1 MMKKISP
8 TLPTSLPNSI
18 TALSHIFST
27 NLRSKPHPDKVVE
40 NSTLSAV
47 TPPDITYNM
56 VMPANIIYEG
66 KLSNS
71 QLEAI
76 VYGCQRHM
84 VDLPKPK
91 IVTTENE
98 APEAAKMA
106 AAGGGKVKSEQ
117 KKKGLQ
123 VKHDAKPQADSPAL
137 SPCPPSGAGTDSVA
151 TKMEPPSYRA
161 GFLLGDGA
169 GMGKGRTLAGF
180 VVENIARGRN
190 KHVWVSVSS
199 DLYED
204 AKRDLSDLGMETY
217 AEQNCFNL
225 GKLPY
230 GSLSSTSAKGKGK
243 GKKAKGKKGK
253 KRKNDEIN
261 GDPYAEGV
269 MFSTYSTLVA
279 KKTASNTR
287 LEQLIQW
294 CGGDKPEEFDG
305 LIMFDEC
312 HKAKTVE
319 LDAQG
324 NPTKKS
330 TQTAKAVVE
339 LQNRL
344 PRARVVYC
352 SATSVSEP
360 KNLGFMSRL
369 GLWGYGTEHPMG
381 FSQFLKGIKRL
392 GTGAM
397 ELHAMHLKSA
407 GAIVARTLSYEA
419 CEFELIEDVSDDSVR
434 KIYNDAANLWIDLQ
448 SHLADRCAR
457 LEKEGDVQKK
467 INATLEKQGGQGL
480 LSEEQLFYQ
489 GLNEDSDSE
498 GEEEDEDDPLVIQR
512 NLRRKFRN
520 RKPSRLKG
528 LFWSS
533 HQRFF
538 RTLCI
543 ASKSTGESR
552 AKGAAKIA
560 GLADEGGSFGEA
572 FVSAPNEDL
581 KRTIMQMFP
590 LPPKPAGVIAPEFLN
605 HLKKEDIIGD
615 DATVDTD
622 TASVSDNSLDSSLD
636 SSRPSRRARKAVSYD
651 ERNVSSEGV
660 ILNLGTKAGTGKKSG
675 KKRNSSSADSDDE
688 SDFSVSIEG
697 DVLSDSDSDDDDDA
711 FDLKKKK
718 TPSQSIAWNEI
729 PLDSDET
736 NMCLSDRIEYKRK
749 ANYRRAAEKVK
760 GWLDTVDN
768 LSLPANP
775 LDRLL
780 NELGGPDQVAELT
793 GRKSRQIKQ
802 YNAMTDKYEVIYEK
816 RKGEGPMDQLNIE
829 EKNNFQNGSKLIAI
843 LSEAASTGISLQA
856 DKRVK
861 NQRRRVHITIELP
874 WSADKAIQQ
883 LGRTHRSNQTTGP
896 LYKFLISDVGGEK
909 RFASAVA
916 KRLAL
921 LGALTQG
928 DRRATG
934 SANSL
939 GLSTFDMDNQYGS
952 RALHKMLKLIW
963 ACASNEAVDNEVDD
977 GLYVEALKMIDGH
990 LKEAIDGEERG
1001 EGTLEENLVPFD
1013 DDTEGEKTF
1022 RSMMYHLLTGP
1033 CGQLASNRV
1042 TAIKEGRSVSAYFES
1057 LADGSEDK
1065 ESVKEKIDD
1074 EIKSALDAGLN
1085 FNVRSNLGGC
1095 FPVLCNIWLY
1105 DVGVSQE
1112 ALIQGNS
1119 RSPFGVAKFLNRLL
1133 GMNLK
1138 RQNLVF
1144 ELFVKTLDAEIRSA
1158 KNSGTYDIGI
1168 KTTKGQSVTFI
1179 TKPQSFSFRGLTA
1192 PNETVELYAIQQDKG
1207 LSPEKMMEL
1216 YNEVKDTNSS
1226 TDSIAVDGNADSSDE
1241 GQGWVGSFRSNGR
1254 RRKTNIETGFYVD
1267 NRDYLTVTE
1276 KVFFIQNLGNQSEK
1290 CLVARPNYGVY
1301 TESKD
1306 SLKLK
1311 FSRGVFRN
1319 PVSVERA
1326 MEIWRREY
1334 NLADIPYS
1342 EYYQKSCRGRH
1353 RESYVFA
1360 GSIVPILNKILI
1372 AGKYR
1377 GSDNENAKKP
1387 FNVVRV
1393 EVSNA
1398 AELNS
1403 DMIQQPSSP
1412 EQIQDGD
1419 DEMLQADPVVGDE
1432 DDIGKGVARELVN
1445 KTSKVRFRGA
1455 ITKYHDN
1462 DKNTHL
1468 DPTGSYFVKF
1478 SDGRKLEM
1486 DAEQVNHGRRKF
1498 EKEVNRLVS
1507 IGMPREDASSI
1518 DEHTK
1523 GASLAK
1529 TKLRKPILHDGE
1541 EDPDEFERNFEQ
1553 EYLDAVPDAIV
1564 GLEFVRDGLH
1574 AEVLQNLSKQLL
1586 QKGVETTRSLYNL
1599 ERLEKAE
1606 AQRKEEE

>member
-1 MMKKISP
+1 
-8 TLPTSLPNSI
+8 
-18 TALSHIFST
+18 
-27 NLRSKPHPDKVVE
+27 
-40 NSTLSAV
+40 
-47 TPPDITYNM
+47 
-56 VMPANIIYEG
+56 
-66 KLSNS
+66 
-71 QLEAI
+71 

-91 IVTTENE
+91 IVTTENDV
-98 APEAAKMA
+98 PEAAG
-106 AAGGGKVKSEQ
+106 AGAKVKSEE
-117 KKKGLQ
+117 KKGLQ
-123 VKHDAKPQADSPAL
+123 TVKHDSKPQADSPSL
-137 SPCPPSGAGTDSVA
+137 SPCPPPNGVNSSSGAGVDAQPQVA
-151 TKMEPPSYRA
+151 RKMEPPSYRA

-180 VVENIARGRN
+180 VVENIARGRT
-190 KHVWVSVSS
+190 KHVWISVSS

-204 AKRDLSDLGMETY
+204 AKRDLSDLGLETY
-217 AEQNCFNL
+217 AQENCFNL

-230 GSLSSTSAKGKGK
+230 GSLSSTSSAKGKGK
-243 GKKAKGKKGK
+243 GKKGKGKKGK

-279 KKTASNTR
+279 KKKANDTR

-324 NPTKKS
+324 NPTKNS

-369 GLWGYGTEHPMG
+369 GLWGYGTEHPQG

-397 ELHAMHLKSA
+397 ELHSMHLKSI

-419 CEFELIEDVSDDSVR
+419 CEFELIENVSDDNVR
-434 KIYNDAANLWIDLQ
+434 KIYNDAANLWIDLH
-448 SHLADRCAR
+448 SHLADRCAK
-457 LEKEGDVQKK
+457 LEKEGDLQKK
-467 INATLEKQGGQGL
+467 INSTLEKPGGQGL

-498 GEEEDEDDPLVIQR
+498 GEEDEDEDDPLVIQR
-512 NLRRKFRN
+512 GLRRKFRS
-520 RKPSRLKG
+520 RKPSRLKS

-543 ASKSTGESR
+543 ASKVDTAISTAQKALEDGHCCVIGLQSTGESR

-605 HLKKEDIIGD
+605 HLKKEDIVGD
-615 DATVDTD
+615 DATVDD
-622 TASVSDNSLDSSLD
+622 TASLSENSIETLD
-636 SSRPSRRARKAVSYD
+636 SSRPSRRTKKAVSYD
-651 ERNVSSEGV
+651 ETNVSSEGV
-660 ILNLGTKAGTGKKSG
+660 ILNLGKKGPAEKSG
-675 KKRNSSSADSDDE
+675 KNKKRNSSSSDSDDE
-688 SDFSVSIEG
+688 SNFTVSVAG
-697 DVLSDSDSDDDDDA
+697 DVLSDSDSDDDFDA
-711 FDLKKKK
+711 SDLKKKK
-718 TPSQSIAWNEI
+718 PSESIAWNEI
-729 PLDSDET
+729 PLDSDEG
-736 NMCLSDRIEYKRK
+736 NMCLADRIEYKRK

-802 YNAMTDKYEVIYEK
+802 YNAMADKYEIIYEK
-816 RKGEGPMDQLNIE
+816 RKGENCPMDQINIE
-829 EKNNFQNGSKLIAI
+829 EKNNFQNGSKLVAI

-939 GLSTFDMDNQYGS
+939 GLSTFDMDNAYGS
-952 RALHKMLKLIW
+952 KALHKMLRLIW
-963 ACASNEAVDNEVDD
+963 ACSSNEAVDSEVDD

-990 LKEAIDGEERG
+990 LKEALDAEERG

-1022 RSMMYHLLTGP
+1022 RSMMFHLLTGP
-1033 CGQLASNRV
+1033 CQKLASSRV

-1057 LADGSEDK
+1057 LAGGLEDK
-1065 ESVKEKIDD
+1065 ESVKEKIDL
-1074 EIKSALDAGLN
+1074 EIKSALDAGMN
-1085 FNVRSNLGGC
+1085 FN
-1095 FPVLCNIWLY
+1095 VLCNIWLY
-1105 DVGVSQE
+1105 DVGGSQE
-1112 ALIQGNS
+1112 VLNEGNA
-1119 RSPFGVAKFLNRLL
+1119 RNPFGVAKFLNRLL
-1133 GMNLK
+1133 GMNMK
-1138 RQNLVF
+1138 RQGLVF
-1144 ELFVKTLDAEIRSA
+1144 DLFVKTLDDEIRSA
-1158 KNSGTYDIGI
+1158 KSSGNYDLGI
-1168 KTTKGQSVTFI
+1168 KTMKGQSVTFI
-1179 TKPQSFSFRGLTA
+1179 TKPQSFAFRGLTA
-1192 PNETVELYAIQQDKG
+1192 PDETVELYAIQQDKG
-1207 LSPEKMMEL
+1207 YSSEKIMEL
-1216 YNEVKDTNSS
+1216 YNELKDADNDN
-1226 TDSIAVDGNADSSDE
+1226 TDSDNTDSVIDVDSSDQE
-1241 GQGWVGSFRSNGR
+1241 GQGWFGSFRSNGR
-1254 RRKTNIETGFYVD
+1254 KRKINIRTGFYID
-1267 NRDYLTVTE
+1267 DRDYLTATE
-1276 KVFFIQNLGNQSEK
+1276 KVFFIHNPGNQSDK
-1290 CLVARPNYGVY
+1290 CIVARPNLGVY
-1301 TESKD
+1301 TEFKK
-1306 SLKLK
+1306 SLHHKFNERKL
-1311 FSRGVFRN
+1311 GRN
-1319 PVSVERA
+1319 PVSVQRA
-1326 MEIWRREY
+1326 MEIWEREY
-1334 NLADIPYS
+1334 NLADIPHS
-1342 EYYQKSCRGRH
+1342 EYYQMSCPGRH
-1353 RESYVFA
+1353 KESYVFA
-1360 GSIVPILNKILI
+1360 GSIVPILNKLLI
-1372 AGKYR
+1372 AGRYN
-1377 GSDNENAKKP
+1377 GGDDDNRKKP

-1398 AELNS
+1398 AELNA

-1412 EQIQDGD
+1412 EEIQDGD
-1419 DEMLQADPVVGDE
+1419 VEMLQADPVVGDE
-1432 DDIGKGVARELVN
+1432 DDIGKGVARELAN
-1445 KTSKVRFRGA
+1445 KTSKVRFRGT

-1462 DKNTHL
+1462 DKNSHL

-1478 SDGRKLEM
+1478 SDGRKMEM
-1486 DAEQVNHGRRKF
+1486 DADQVNHARRKF

-1507 IGMPREDASSI
+1507 VGMPREDASSI
-1518 DEHTK
+1518 ENQTK
-1523 GASLAK
+1523 SASLAK

-1541 EDPDEFERNFEQ
+1541 EDPEEFERNYEQ
-1553 EYLDAVPDAIV
+1553 EFTDAVPDVIV

-1574 AEVLQNLSKQLL
+1574 EEVLQNLSERLL

-1599 ERLEKAE
+1599 EKLERAR
-1606 AQRKEEE
+1606 AQREEDEKM